1 VIRTERRIG
10 ILGKIQRYF
19 RKLDSLYD
27 RGTWDDEHEDPI
39 ESLKEDLLEI
49 IELLE
54 NERDRQL
61 ILTNSPPEVIDRLPR
76 PLPPPLHGYLD
87 LAVIREEDE

>member
-1 VIRTERRIG
+1 MVC
-10 ILGKIQRYF
+10 

-39 ESLKEDLLEI
+39 ELLKEDLLEI

-61 ILTNSPPEVIDRLPR
+61 ILTNSPILK
-76 PLPPPLHGYLD
+76 
-87 LAVIREEDE
+87 

>member
-1 VIRTERRIG
+1 
-10 ILGKIQRYF
+10 
-19 RKLDSLYD
+19 LDSLYD

-39 ESLKEDLLEI
+39 ESLKEALLKI

-76 PLPPPLHGYLD
+76 PLPPPLPHLPRTYKNRHG
-87 LAVIREEDE
+87 AGFITC